1 MKKLNAFSI
10 LIVFM
15 LVIFTLMP
23 GCSDGQK
30 PSDYDSTGSETQ
42 TEAEASKQKTLTVE
56 ELAEYNGKDGQ
67 PAYIAIDGKVY
78 DVSDVPQWAGGDHA
92 GMFEAGKD
100 YTNEL
105 KTQAPHSA
113 SLLQGT
119 PVVGV
124 LAE

>member
-1 MKKLNAFSI
+1 MKKAYTFSI

-15 LVIFTLMP
+15 LTIFTLMS
-23 GCSDGQK
+23 GCGDGQK
-30 PSDYDSTGSETQ
+30 SNDYDSTGSENP
-42 TEAEASKQKTLTVE
+42 TETEASKQKSFTVE

-78 DVSDVPQWAGGDHA
+78 DVTAVPQWENGDHA

-113 SLLQGT
+113 SLLQDA
-119 PVVGV
+119 PVVGI